1 MQQRLLL
8 NSFFSCLC
16 QRPSIIMTTR
26 HTPAPVEARLK
37 KWRLFWRVSA
47 LAMVAGLLFFGYGA
61 QPMLMLGVGLAGTA
75 ALWLSLSQLEKP
87 KAPLS
92 IKDKYDHW
100 QAELQQVQT
109 QLKGAQFLV
118 GKYQQQIEQLRQELH
133 LSQRQAAAPAPAT
146 ATTPEHAA
154 LAHLQSEQAL
164 QRQFLATL
172 NHEIRT
178 PMNGLVG
185 MTQMALQTELTVQQR
200 EFIGLAHE
208 SAKHLMNTINDVLD
222 FSKIQAGH
230 LSLEMRPCH
239 PVDVMHQTLRSFY
252 PQAGAKGL
260 TLYYEDLPNTAP
272 PMLMDPLRLRQ
283 VLSHLIGNAIKF
295 THQGFVQT
303 SMHLSPGDRPG
314 LWLLSFVVQDS
325 GVGFEQDQAEALF
338 QAFQKGDQPTSP
350 FSGTG
355 LGLAI
360 SRSLVNL
367 MGGHIE
373 VESRPNLG
381 STFRFTVTCTQ
392 AVEAAV
398 IPFNTL
404 PNLTRAK
411 QPLHVLVAEDHP
423 INMKLIALLLDQMGH
438 TYAQAKQGEEAVQ
451 LFQQQRFDLVLM
463 DVMMPVMDGMTAL
476 RHLRQAQGASRTD
489 TPVIMVTAYA
499 MSFDRQRFL
508 DAGADGYV
516 SKPIDAPALQA
527 EIHRLL
533 PHFVS
538 AVA

>member
-1 MQQRLLL
+1 
-8 NSFFSCLC
+8 
-16 QRPSIIMTTR
+16 MTTL
-26 HTPAPVEARLK
+26 HTPTPVDTRLK
-37 KWRLFWRVSA
+37 KWRLIWRVSA

-61 QPMLMLGVGLAGTA
+61 QPLLMLGVGLAGTA
-75 ALWLSLSQLEKP
+75 ALWLALSQLEKP

-100 QAELQQVQT
+100 QAQLQQAKT
-109 QLKGAQFLV
+109 ELKGAQLWAA
-118 GKYQQQIEQLRQELH
+118 KYQQQIDQLRQELH
-133 LSQRQAAAPAPAT
+133 TAQRQAAPPEPATAVPSTPAPAT
-146 ATTPEHAA
+146 AVS
-154 LAHLQSEQAL
+154 AHTQSEQAL

-172 NHEIRT
+172 SHEIRT

-185 MTQMALQTELTVQQR
+185 MTQMALQTELTAQQR

-230 LSLEMRPCH
+230 LSLELRPCH

-260 TLYYEDLPNTAP
+260 TLYYEDLPSTAP
-272 PMLMDPLRLRQ
+272 AMLMDPLRLRQ
-283 VLSHLIGNAIKF
+283 VLGNLIGNAIKF

-325 GVGFEQDQAEALF
+325 GVGFEQDQVEALF

-360 SRSLVNL
+360 TRSLVHL

-373 VESRPNLG
+373 AESRPNLG
-381 STFRFTVTCTQ
+381 STFRFTMPCAQ
-392 AVEAAV
+392 ADEAAV

-404 PNLTRAK
+404 PVLTRAN

-438 TYAQAKQGEEAVQ
+438 TCAQAKHGEEAVQ
-451 LFQQQRFDLVLM
+451 LFEQHRFDLVLM

-476 RHLRQAQGASRTD
+476 RQLRQAQGASRPD

-508 DAGADGYV
+508 EAGADGYV
-516 SKPIDAPALQA
+516 SKPIDAQALQA

-533 PHFVS
+533 PQFVS
-538 AVA
+538 AAA